1 MAKRYEYQR
10 TCSRCSTSW
19 YVPVEIAEAK
29 PGKQA
34 KAAGWFTPVVGAKR
48 QALNAARAMVE
59 QTNAAIASSGQCPSC
74 GSSAYTQAKLQI
86 P

>member
-19 YVPVEIAEAK
+19 YV
-29 PGKQA
+29 
-34 KAAGWFTPVVGAKR
+34 PVVGAKR